1 MEQDYI
7 ERVAKTA
14 WQQILGGVGASV
26 AMSWGISRWIATE
39 KECRDG
45 VCKACLVLQVSGLI
59 HTGFV
64 VVAYDRASDTYE
76 VLLENL
82 KGEPVGEWHT
92 DVYCDELGKLIDSLV
107 EKPTD
112 MSQEDYEEL
121 SSIDSFIKWLAE

>member
-1 MEQDYI
+1 MDNNYV

-14 WQQILGGVGASV
+14 WHQILGGVGASV
-26 AMSWGISRWIATE
+26 AMSWGISRWFATE
-39 KECRDG
+39 QECRDG
-45 VCKACLVLQVSGLI
+45 VYKACLILQVSGLI

-64 VVAYDRASDTYE
+64 VVAYDGASDTYE

-82 KGEPVGEWHT
+82 NGEPVGDWYA